1 VKQFWRAESGIFLVL
16 WAYLLWIGEGQ
27 FLLDP
32 GVFWNTVIG
41 QHILE
46 QGDVPRAEEFSCTL
60 RGQAWN
66 SHQWLAQCLMALLHR
81 IGGLDT
87 LYLATATF
95 LAALYTWIAHRV
107 IRAGWHWVVGFFV
120 ALLTLLASSWHF
132 NARPHLATI
141 VLLGWTFARLVDYEA
156 GRIPLRGLVWL
167 PLAMILWTNLHGG
180 ALGGVATVA
189 LVVFGWC
196 AFWLMGASSPIGGFR
211 GALWLLALLL
221 ACAAATLVNP
231 YGWHLPADWIRL
243 MGSPLL
249 PKYINEHKPLNWEI
263 PAHRWVILFG
273 LAYLVI
279 FASAVRRVGIRGIRV
294 TWLIPLV
301 WFYLTLGR
309 ARHCTLFSIT
319 AAVALPELL
328 AQSALAAWFGREE
341 TCEPVPPLA
350 AEVSPDAIT
359 NVPLPPLETAITA
372 AAPPQHLFTAPDK
385 DNSPRPA
392 RVYATY
398 LLPLAVV
405 VCAFGLQ
412 AVGSPLPFIGKDVVN
427 RIKLWPTAL
436 VPQLKQYQDEHPET
450 AIFNDM
456 AYGGLLI
463 YYTPDL
469 RIFIDDRCE
478 LYGDAFLQDYFDANQ
493 EYLDWAKGKLIG
505 PPQDHFERWE
515 RQYDIKSKFGL
526 ALVIQKS
533 GFDYYLQNAT
543 DHWLKVADS
552 SQEGLEDPAVLYRRR
567 DAK

>member
-87 LYLATATF
+87 LYLATATL
-95 LAALYTWIAHRV
+95 LAALYTWIAQRV
-107 IRAGWHWVVGFFV
+107 IRAGWHWVVGFGV

-141 VLLGWTFARLVDYEA
+141 VLLGWTFARLIDYEA
-156 GRIPLRGLVWL
+156 ARIPLRGLVWL
-167 PLAMILWTNLHGG
+167 PLALILWTNLHGG
-180 ALGGVATVA
+180 ALGGVATVT

-196 AFWLMGASSPIGGFR
+196 VFWLVGASSPVGGIR
-211 GALWLLALLL
+211 DALWLLALLL

-273 LAYLVI
+273 LVYLVI
-279 FASAVRRVGIRGIRV
+279 LASVVRRAGIRGIRV

-328 AQSALAAWFGREE
+328 AESAVAAWPAREE
-341 TCEPVPPLA
+341 TG
-350 AEVSPDAIT
+350 
-359 NVPLPPLETAITA
+359 
-372 AAPPQHLFTAPDK
+372 LFTAPDK
-385 DNSPRPA
+385 DSSPRSA
-392 RVYATY
+392 RTFAAY
-398 LLPLAVV
+398 LIPLVV
-405 VCAFGLQ
+405 VVFAFGLQ
-412 AVGSPLPFIGKDVVN
+412 AVGSPLPFIGKDVVK

-436 VPQLKQYQDEHPET
+436 VPQLQQYQSDHPD
-450 AIFNDM
+450 APIFNDM

-463 YYTPDL
+463 YYTPHL
-469 RIFIDDRCE
+469 RIFVDDRCE

-493 EYLDWAKGKLIG
+493 EYLDWAKGKLMG
-505 PPQDHFERWE
+505 PPQDHFDRWE
-515 RQYDIKSKFGL
+515 RQYDIKFHL

-533 GFDYYLQNAT
+533 GFDSYLQNAT
-543 DHWLKVADS
+543 DRWSKIADS
-552 SQEGLEDPAVLYRRR
+552 SQEGLEDPAVLYRRL
-567 DAK
+567 DAAK

>member
-1 VKQFWRAESGIFLVL
+1 VNTFWRAESGIFLVL
-16 WAYLLWIGEGQ
+16 WAYLLWIGHDQ

-41 QHILE
+41 QHILQ

-60 RGQAWN
+60 RGHPWN
-66 SHQWLAQCLMALLHR
+66 SHQWLAQCLMALLHG

-87 LYLATATF
+87 LYLATATL
-95 LAALYTWIAHRV
+95 LAALYTWVAHRV
-107 IRAGWHWVVGFFV
+107 IRAGWHWVVGFLV
-120 ALLTLLASSWHF
+120 ALLTLMASRWHF

-141 VLLGWTFARLVDYEA
+141 VLLGWTFARFVDYEA
-156 GRIPLRGLVWL
+156 GRIPLRGLAWL

-196 AFWLMGASSPIGGFR
+196 AFWLVGASSPIGGIR
-211 GALWLLALLL
+211 DAVCLLVLLL

-263 PAHRWVILFG
+263 SAHRWVILFG
-273 LAYLVI
+273 LAYVAI

-309 ARHCTLFSIT
+309 TRHCTLFSIT

-328 AQSALAAWFGREE
+328 AESAIAAWLAREE
-341 TCEPVPPLA
+341 TGETQPPPA
-350 AEVSPDAIT
+350 DIP
-359 NVPLPPLETAITA
+359 PPPLETAITA
-372 AAPPQHLFTAPDK
+372 APPQHLFSVRDK

-392 RVYATY
+392 GFYATY

-412 AVGSPLPFIGKDVVN
+412 AVGRPLPFIGKDVVKH
-427 RIKLWPTAL
+427 IKLWPTSL
-436 VPQLKQYQDEHPET
+436 VPQLQQYQDEHPEA

-463 YYTPDL
+463 YYAPRL
-469 RIFIDDRCE
+469 PIFIDDRCE
-478 LYGDAFLQDYFDANQ
+478 LYGDTFLQDYFDASK
-493 EYLDWAKGKLIG
+493 EYLDWGEGKMIG
-505 PPQDHFERWE
+505 PPQDHFDRWE
-515 RQYDIKSKFGL
+515 HKYGIKFNL
-526 ALVIQKS
+526 ALVVRSSGDIKIS
-533 GFDYYLQNAT
+533 GFDYYFENARDRWAKIGDT
-543 DHWLKVADS
+543 SEPALKDS
-552 SQEGLEDPAVLYRRR
+552 AILYRRL
-567 DAK
+567 DASAGDAP